1 MFTLTKEV
9 ATLIQS
15 GAAATAGATKAKK
28 LAAETIANR
37 GGRGYMFTKQA
48 VTDTVITAETLT
60 AIQTLIAKG
69 LFDKNQFALWSTD
82 SKQAAA
88 QGFQK
93 ERNALTSQVS
103 TYLASFRL
111 MIETAWAALNP
122 EKAAEEKAEAEK
134 VEPAEK
140 AETAAKV
147 LSLESMKRMIV
158 GLVLEVSGSK
168 DAAVVA
174 KRANLITL
182 LNQVEAEISAK

>member
-1 MFTLTKEV
+1 
-9 ATLIQS
+9 
-15 GAAATAGATKAKK
+15 
-28 LAAETIANR
+28 
-37 GGRGYMFTKQA
+37 MFTKQA

-111 MIETAWAALNP
+111 MIETAWATLNP
-122 EKAAEEKAEAEK
+122 EKAAEEKAESEK
-134 VEPAEK
+134 AEPAEK
-140 AETAAKV
+140 AETAVKV
-147 LSLESMKRMIV
+147 MTLESMKRMIV
-158 GLVLEVSGSK
+158 DLVLVVSGS
-168 DAAVVA
+168 
-174 KRANLITL
+174 
-182 LNQVEAEISAK
+182 